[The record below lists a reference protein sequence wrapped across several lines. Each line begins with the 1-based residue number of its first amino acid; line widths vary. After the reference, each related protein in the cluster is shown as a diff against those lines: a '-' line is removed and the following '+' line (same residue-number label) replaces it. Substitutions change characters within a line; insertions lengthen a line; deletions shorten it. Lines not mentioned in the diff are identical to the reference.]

1 MGHCHV
7 ERSSQSHGQHVT
19 ASIFFPAVFMS
30 FPVLATVKNVTTTR
44 SDCIERFPA
53 VMLRLAYAK
62 HRAKASRTKFG
73 IIGA

>member
-44 SDCIERFPA
+44 SDCIEGFPA
-53 VMLRLAYAK
+53 VMLRSAYAK